1 MFRED
6 KWKME
11 IFLGGE
17 LGDGEGVMGIE
28 RQSFE
33 CEIIEEWSLKLDK
46 VFKEHFRTE
55 FQTVQ
60 RNMLILIKIQIL
72 ESCLKKITSTSK
84 GTMLISFL
92 LKYGYESV

>member
-46 VFKEHFRTE
+46 VFKEHFRME
-55 FQTVQ
+55 F
-60 RNMLILIKIQIL
+60 
-72 ESCLKKITSTSK
+72 
-84 GTMLISFL
+84 
-92 LKYGYESV
+92 